1 VRVQSRVNSF
11 SIRIMRFTG
20 NAINVIMRDLS
31 VNGKVAGGIED
42 ESQWLLMVVVNP
54 EGRLVVNNKKP
65 CKSTTCRV

>member
-1 VRVQSRVNSF
+1 
-11 SIRIMRFTG
+11 MRFTG